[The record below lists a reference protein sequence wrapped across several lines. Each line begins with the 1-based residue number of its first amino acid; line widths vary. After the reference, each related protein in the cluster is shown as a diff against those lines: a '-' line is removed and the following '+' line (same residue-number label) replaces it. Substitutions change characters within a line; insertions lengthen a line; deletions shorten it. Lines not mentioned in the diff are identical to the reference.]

1 MVTLMHGP
9 HPVPDSTSS
18 VVGEVEMEI
27 QEAIEKGA
35 LFPYVG
41 KEAEVYRCPADIR
54 MKDPRQT
61 AYRSYSIAN
70 GANGEDWPGTH
81 VPAEKYSEIKSPGS
95 KYIFLEDVDPRGSNV
110 GSWQIDFSPE
120 QFIDPVAMWHDKK
133 TTLGFGDGH
142 AEMHTWINPSFIEWC
157 EEAMYS
163 PDTFSFYMTPPADER
178 EDYEYL
184 YRGFPCKS
192 HD

>member
-95 KYIFLEDVDPRGSNV
+95 KYIFLEDVDQEVQMSAPGKSTSVLNSLSILWLCGMIRKPLLALEMAMRKCIHGLIRVLLNGARRLCTV
-110 GSWQIDFSPE
+110 QILSL
-120 QFIDPVAMWHDKK
+120 FI
-133 TTLGFGDGH
+133 
-142 AEMHTWINPSFIEWC
+142 
-157 EEAMYS
+157 
-163 PDTFSFYMTPPADER
+163 
-178 EDYEYL
+178 
-184 YRGFPCKS
+184 
-192 HD
+192 